1 MTIHRTLPRSFI
13 PDLPRLDKM
22 VDKEGNI
29 LPEWKLFFDQ
39 LILGLQT
46 NLKIKGWMIPKIN
59 ATEIANIKAL
69 YTPFVGHPLP
79 VGMPDITGQII
90 FDITNNVTKQF
101 IITYDSATPPNIVIA
116 DWYTF
121 CESNTGGC
129 FLLLGP

>member
-1 MTIHRTLPRSFI
+1 MGASRRFPRSFI
-13 PDLPRLDKM
+13 PDLPTTQKM

-29 LPEWKLFFDQ
+29 LSEWRLFLDQ

-46 NLKIKGWMIPKIN
+46 NLKIEGFLLPKLTIAEIN
-59 ATEIANIKAL
+59 HIKSI
-69 YTPFVGHPLP
+69 YTPLVGGPLP
-79 VGMPDITGQII
+79 VGIPDITGQTI
-90 FDITNNVTKQF
+90 FDVTNNVTKQF
-101 IITYDSATPPNIVIA
+101 IITYDAATPPNIVIA